1 MTIFYA
7 KHHIDKNDIRSVENI
22 VKRSNLTQGN
32 VVNKFEKNL
41 KNYFKSKYCVAVSNG
56 TAALHLAIKSLNL
69 EKKSKIVTTPI
80 TFISTVS
87 SILMNNHVPEFV
99 DINEENYNIDINKLE
114 KKLKDDK
121 NISAVIAV
129 DYAGNPCQ
137 WKDLNYLSKK
147 YNFYLINDNCHALGS
162 KIHGNKGYAVSYAHL
177 VTQSYHPAK
186 NFTTGEG
193 GSILTNY
200 KSLADKIR
208 LMRSHSMIKNNK
220 TIKKHGNWKY
230 FVNEI
235 GYNYRLTDI
244 QCALGISQLKKLDM
258 FVKKRQEISKIY
270 DKQFSSIDCLKIP
283 KKSKSHYHSYHLYPL
298 LIDFKKLKLNKKKFF
313 EILQKKGINLQVH
326 YIPVYKQG
334 FLKKFKFKQSNFPVS
349 EKFYSQE
356 VSLPIYYSL
365 KKKEQL
371 LVIKSIS
378 QIIKK
383 YVKQ

>member
-1 MTIFYA
+1 MNIFYA
-7 KHHIDKNDIRSVENI
+7 KHHLDKNDMLSIQNI
-22 VKRSNLTQGN
+22 VKHNNLTQGRF
-32 VVNKFEKNL
+32 VNKFEKNL
-41 KNYFKSKYCVAVSNG
+41 SNYFKSKHCVAVSNG

-69 EKKSKIVTTPI
+69 KKKSKIVTTPI

-87 SILMNNHVPEFV
+87 SILMNNHLPDFV
-99 DINEENYNIDINKLE
+99 DINEENYNIDLNKLE
-114 KKLKDDK
+114 KKLKRDK

-129 DYAGNPCQ
+129 DYAGNPCE
-137 WKDLNYLSKK
+137 WKDLSYLSKK

-162 KIHGNKGYAVSYAHL
+162 KINGDKGYAVSYAHL

-193 GSILTNY
+193 GAILTNY
-200 KSLADKIR
+200 KNLSDKIR
-208 LMRSHSMIKNNK
+208 LMRSHSMIKNNR
-220 TIKKHGNWKY
+220 TIKKYGNWKY

-244 QCALGISQLKKLDM
+244 QSALGISQLKKLDM
-258 FVKKRQEISKIY
+258 FVKRRQEISKIY
-270 DKQFSSIDCLKIP
+270 DKEFSSINYLKIP
-283 KKSKSHYHSYHLYPL
+283 KKNKSHYHSYHLYPL
-298 LIDFKKLKLNKKKFF
+298 LIDFTKLDLNKKKFF
-313 EILQKKGINLQVH
+313 EILGKKKIYLQVH

-334 FLKKFKFKQSNFPVS
+334 FLKKFKFKDINFPVS

-371 LVIKSIS
+371 FVINSIK
-378 QIIKK
+378 QILKK
-383 YVKQ
+383 YAK